1 MATTL
6 LHQNLNAAAQVMP
19 DHEAY
24 RCEGKSLTYAQ
35 LNEKASKLASLL
47 RSLGVQKKDRV
58 AIRLPV
64 CLESAIAVYGILKAG
79 AAFVPID
86 PNTPDKRVCDLLK
99 IGSIRFLITKKLSN
113 ALTDLLSGEDSFL
126 SAVIGLKEPMDAP
139 FQCYS
144 WETIER
150 FPGEPDTVVNGR
162 DPAYVIFTSGST
174 GAPKGIVHS
183 HFSGDSYARLSIAT
197 YQVMPDDR
205 IANISPLHFD
215 MSTFGYLASVKAMA
229 TTILV
234 PVAYSKLPASL
245 SQLMQ
250 DERISIWYSVP
261 FALIQ
266 LLERGSLD
274 QRDLSAL
281 RWIKF
286 GGEPFPPSY
295 LQQLSVRWPQARFS
309 NVYGPA
315 EVNQCTYFH
324 LSETYDF
331 KQPVPIGK
339 VWEDTEALVV
349 DESDKV
355 VQPGEQGELLI
366 HSVTMMSHYWDGTA
380 QDAQTFFIPPGSDK
394 RYYRT
399 GDLVKANEQGECL
412 FLGRK
417 DRQVKVRGYRIE
429 LDEIEHVATA
439 HEQVEE
445 AAAFCI
451 ATGSV
456 SAIAVAITGVDHA
469 LLNES
474 EVRKW
479 LIKQLPGYAVPD
491 NVYVRTSMPRTT
503 SGKIDRNAL
512 RLQFTEKQTTNG

>member
-1 MATTL
+1 MATL
-6 LHQNLNAAAQVMP
+6 LHHNLSNAAKAMP
-19 DHEAY
+19 DQEAY

-47 RSLGVQKKDRV
+47 RSLDVKKGDRV

-86 PNTPDKRVCDLLK
+86 PNVPSKRVCDLLK
-99 IGSIRFLITKKLSN
+99 IGAISVLITQKLSD
-113 ALTDLLSGEDSFL
+113 ALVDLLKGNDFLL
-126 SAVIGLKEPMDAP
+126 SAVIGVQKHVDTP

-144 WETIER
+144 WADLDGCPT
-150 FPGEPDTVVNGR
+150 GPDAEIDER

-174 GAPKGIVHS
+174 GTPKGIIHS

-197 YQVMPDDR
+197 YQVTANDR
-205 IANISPLHFD
+205 IGNISPLHFD

-234 PVAYSKLPASL
+234 PPAYGKLPASL

-281 RWIKF
+281 RWVKF
-286 GGEPFPPSY
+286 GGEPFLPAY
-295 LQQLSVRWPQARFS
+295 LQQLSIRWPQARFS

-324 LSETYDF
+324 IPKTYDF
-331 KQPVPIGK
+331 EQPVPIGRI
-339 VWEDTEALVV
+339 WEDTEALVINK
-349 DESDKV
+349 DDTV
-355 VQPGEQGELLI
+355 VEPGDQGELLI
-366 HSVTMMSHYWDGTA
+366 HSVTMMLRYWDGA
-380 QDAQTFFIPPGSDK
+380 EQDTHTFFTFPDSNK

-399 GDLVKANEQGECL
+399 GDLVKVNEQGEYL

-417 DRQVKVRGYRIE
+417 DRQVKIRGYRIE
-429 LDEIEHVATA
+429 LDEIEHVAA
-439 HEQVEE
+439 ACEQVEE

-451 ATGSV
+451 EVDSIAT
-456 SAIAVAITGVDHA
+456 IAVAVTVSDTSLTLGE
-469 LLNES
+469 L
-474 EVRKW
+474 RKW
-479 LIKQLPGYAVPD
+479 LTKQLPTYAMPGKICIRD
-491 NVYVRTSMPRTT
+491 SMPRTT

-512 RLQFTEKQTTNG
+512 KLQATEK

>member
-1 MATTL
+1 MATL
-6 LHQNLNAAAQVMP
+6 LHQNLSNAARAMP

-47 RSLGVQKKDRV
+47 RSLGVQKGDRV

-64 CLESAIAVYGILKAG
+64 CLESTIAVYGTLKAG

-86 PNTPDKRVCDLLK
+86 PTAPNKRVCELLK
-99 IGSIRFLITKKLSN
+99 IGAIRILITQKLSDT
-113 ALTDLLSGEDSFL
+113 LIDLLGEDGSSL
-126 SAVIGLKEPMDAP
+126 DAVVGVKKHFDFS

-144 WETIER
+144 WDDIDGHPT
-150 FPGEPDTVVNGR
+150 EPDTEVNES

-174 GAPKGIVHS
+174 GTPKGIVHS

-197 YQVMPDDR
+197 YQVTPEDR
-205 IANISPLHFD
+205 IANLSPLHFD

-234 PVAYSKLPASL
+234 SATYSKLPASL

-266 LLERGSLD
+266 LLERGSLGK
-274 QRDLSAL
+274 RDLSTL
-281 RWIKF
+281 RWVKF

-295 LQQLSVRWPQARFS
+295 LQKLSSQWPQARFS

-315 EVNQCTYFH
+315 EVNQCSYFH
-324 LSETYDF
+324 LPETHDF
-331 KQPVPIGK
+331 DRPVPIGK
-339 VWEDTEALVV
+339 IWGETEALVI
-349 DESDKV
+349 DENDKIV
-355 VQPGEQGELLI
+355 ELGDQGELLI
-366 HSVTMMSHYWDGTA
+366 HSTTMMSRYWDGTE
-380 QDAQTFFIPPGSDK
+380 QDAHTFFIHPDSNK

-399 GDLVKANEQGECL
+399 GDLVRVSEQGDYL

-429 LDEIEHVATA
+429 LDEIEHFTTA
-439 HEQVEE
+439 CVQVEE
-445 AAAFCI
+445 AAAFC
-451 ATGSV
+451 V
-456 SAIAVAITGVDHA
+456 EVDDVPAVAVAVTLFKGTS
-469 LLNES
+469 LTEGKL
-474 EVRKW
+474 RKW
-479 LIKQLPGYAVPD
+479 LTKQLPGYAVPD
-491 NVYVRTSMPRTT
+491 KVYVRTSMPRTT

-512 RLQFTEKQTTNG
+512 RSQLTEKQTTNA